1 MVTLNFLSYG
11 NSVKASSLYQLAK
24 VYLMWEQ

>member
-11 NSVKASSLYQLAK
+11 NSVKVSSYQLAK